1 MSWLWWQRPPP
12 FPAHPG
18 TVTSSPAP
26 ALTLPC
32 AVGPDPARGTAQ
44 GAAAR
49 AEEKEGEEPPQRSA
63 KQWGC
68 SCRAWSGSFLL
79 NLAPHLLFA
88 SVRGKISPRQQV
100 HLYSIQCLSQKE
112 NCMKITLCVGLRI
125 TQNSFN
131 NSQSPRNQWEIQ
143 RECNATSCFQITVLY
158 NKRNNT

>member
-1 MSWLWWQRPPP
+1 MSWLWWQPPPP

-158 NKRNNT
+158 NKWNNT